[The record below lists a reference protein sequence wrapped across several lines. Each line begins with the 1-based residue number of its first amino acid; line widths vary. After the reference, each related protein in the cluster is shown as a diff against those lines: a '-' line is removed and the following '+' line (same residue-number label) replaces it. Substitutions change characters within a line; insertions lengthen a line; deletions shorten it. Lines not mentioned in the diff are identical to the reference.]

1 MKAIIILILSLTT
14 VSFNLSPAKAS
25 WLIDAGKFHMSAHMD
40 NSCQDCHENIAG
52 QALHPNPAH
61 VNKKLTDFFSVD
73 KCLSCHDDVLDKL
86 DNGLHGAKRVTDP
99 KKYSRCIQ
107 CHNPHYQPRLDDN
120 RTGVDP
126 SKPGHEQCGACHKE
140 RQALPALSPKDEA
153 CMACHRLVDSES
165 PDKEEKITGLCLHCH
180 AQKGTPAQKMTGKLV
195 PLINVKEYDE
205 TPHAGMACT
214 VCHPKAPA
222 FKHDIQ
228 KPGDC
233 RQCHLPH
240 DEKVASDAHM
250 GVACEACHLKGIEP
264 VRDPESKII
273 LWDRVHKTGEVSE
286 IHRMVHPKE
295 EASCLRCHFKG
306 NRVGAVN
313 MILPAKGILCMPC
326 HAATFSVG
334 DTTTMIA
341 LILFLAGFILTL
353 SVWLTGSLPGQST
366 ANSFCK
372 FFMLLWI
379 AVKALFSR
387 KLILIIK
394 AMFLDVFLQRR
405 LFRQSRARWLIHSLI
420 FLPFV
425 FRFTWGFVALIA
437 SLWKPEWKPVWGML
451 DKNNPATAFLFD
463 LTGVMVFLGVASAF
477 IRGNLKRSNQMKGFP
492 GQDRLALALIAGIV
506 VIGFILEG
514 MRIAMTGFP
523 DGSPYAIAGYG
534 ISMLFL
540 NTSGLPEVYGYIWYV
555 HAVMTGA
562 FFAYLPFS
570 RLLHIILAPVVLALN
585 AVAGHG
591 HGRKKA
597 ASETLN
603 N

>member
-1 MKAIIILILSLTT
+1 MKAIFILILSLTS
-14 VSFNLSPAKAS
+14 VVVDLSPAKAS

-40 NSCQDCHENIAG
+40 NSCRDCHESIADL
-52 QALHPNPAH
+52 ALHPNPAH
-61 VNKKLTDFFSVD
+61 VNKKLADFFTVD
-73 KCLSCHDDVLDKL
+73 KCQSCHDDVLGNL

-99 KKYSRCIQ
+99 KKYFRCIQ
-107 CHNPHYQPRLDDN
+107 CHNPHYQPGLGDN

-126 SKPGHEQCGACHKE
+126 AKPGHGQCGACHKE
-140 RQALPALSPKDEA
+140 RQALPAFSPQDEA
-153 CMACHRLVDSES
+153 CMTCHRLVDSED
-165 PDKEEKITGLCLHCH
+165 PDKEKKITHLCLHCH
-180 AQKGTPAQKMTGKLV
+180 AQKGIPAQEMTGKLV

-214 VCHPKAPA
+214 VCHPQAPA
-222 FKHDIQ
+222 FSHEAQ

-240 DEKVASDAHM
+240 DEKVTCDAHM

-264 VRDPESKII
+264 VRDSESKIV
-273 LWDRVHKTGEVSE
+273 LWDRVRKTGEASE
-286 IHRMVHPKE
+286 IHRMVHTKE
-295 EASCLRCHFKG
+295 ESACLRCHFKG

-334 DTTTMIA
+334 DTTTIIA
-341 LILFLAGFILTL
+341 LIVFLAGLILTL
-353 SVWLTGSLPGQST
+353 SAWLTGSLPGQST
-366 ANSFCK
+366 ANPFYK
-372 FFMLLWI
+372 FLAILWSSVRAVFSSKILLV
-379 AVKALFSR
+379 VKAV
-387 KLILIIK
+387 
-394 AMFLDVFLQRR
+394 FLDVLLQRR
-405 LFRQSRARWLIHSLI
+405 LFRQSRTRWLIHSLI

-425 FRFTWGFVALIA
+425 FRFSWGIAALVS
-437 SLWKPEWKPVWGML
+437 SLWKPEWESVWVML
-451 DKNNPATAFLFD
+451 DKNHPATAFLFD
-463 LTGVMVFLGVASAF
+463 LTGAMVFVGVALAF
-477 IRGNLKRSNQMKGFP
+477 LRGTRKRSNQMEGVP
-492 GQDRLALALIAGIV
+492 GQDHLALGLIAGIV

-523 DGSPYAIAGYG
+523 DGSSYAIAGYG
-534 ISMLFL
+534 IGMLFS

-555 HAVMTGA
+555 HAVLTGA

-591 HGRKKA
+591 HGSKKA
-597 ASETLN
+597 ASEKLN
-603 N
+603 D